1 MLRNLSERADQE
13 KNVQLV
19 KTDHKKMS
27 SDAEVN
33 VAEQFFF
40 NPDLMEKFLPY
51 LDIFALLN
59 ICKSKISCAFDIL
72 RNKNNPAIF
81 NKMIGRSLPDIPD
94 PIFGTVGQAFEEA
107 RTQILPIIS
116 LLEMMQAKDDY
127 DASHHI
133 LTYLEALCEKF
144 PARDG
149 QGSIQLATSGH
160 KSYSVTGLVLRLLE
174 EIEMSLGTT
183 LQEIESIEI
192 PRGVTANRVLSALAS
207 RVSRQKGVM
216 SNMNIGYVYCFTLKN
231 VDDLLVL
238 TNKTL
243 TGRLAYVDVG
253 LDAAEAEEGIPML
266 ARALS
271 PVSLQV
277 QLVEIGVREA
287 LLARRVDLRTILES
301 LDSVGPRPG
310 ELRIWHDDVHGGRF
324 PVTGGFEA
332 VEHYL
337 EEMGQR
343 MDN

>member
-27 SDAEVN
+27 SGAEVN
-33 VAEQFFF
+33 VEEQFFF

-51 LDIFALLN
+51 LDIFTLLN
-59 ICKSKISCAFDIL
+59 LCKSKISCAFDIL

-81 NKMIGRSLPDIPD
+81 NKMIGRSLPDIPY
-94 PIFGTVGQAFEEA
+94 PMFEEA
-107 RTQILPIIS
+107 RTQSLPIIS
-116 LLEMMQAKDDY
+116 LLKMMQAKDDY
-127 DASHHI
+127 DAFHHT

-149 QGSIQLATSGH
+149 RGSIQLAASGH
-160 KSYSVTGLVLRLLE
+160 KSYSVTPLALRLLE
-174 EIEMSLGTT
+174 EIEMSLGST
-183 LQEIESIEI
+183 LQEIESVKISSADM
-192 PRGVTANRVLSALAS
+192 ANTVLPALAS

-216 SNMNIGYVYCFTLKN
+216 TNMNIGYVYCFTKKN

-243 TGRLAYVDVG
+243 TGRLAYVDVR
-253 LDAAEAEEGIPML
+253 LDAAEAEEGFSLL

-277 QLVEIGVREA
+277 QLVEIGVKEA

-301 LDSVGPRPG
+301 LDSAGPRPG
-310 ELRIWHDDVHGGRF
+310 ELGISGNWEDDDHGGMF

-337 EEMGQR
+337 EGMGQR